1 MAKLEIFQNG
11 AFADGTPAHQ
21 IGTSNADGGH
31 DAVVFEPMTLA
42 DAKNNLKTL
51 GTTKSATVKATG
63 VSGTAKV
70 KSTVAPKPKGKV
82 KAKPKAKKTARK
94 K

>member
-42 DAKNNLKTL
+42 DAKNKLKTL
-51 GTTKSATVKATG
+51 GVTKSATVKATG
-63 VSGTAKV
+63 VSGVAKV
-70 KSTVAPKPKGKV
+70 KATVV
-82 KAKPKAKKTARK
+82 AKPKAKKTARK

>member
-21 IGTSNADGGH
+21 IGTPNADGGH

-42 DAKNNLKTL
+42 DAKNKLKTL
-51 GTTKSATVKATG
+51 GSSTSTTVMAKG

-70 KSTVAPKPKGKV
+70 KAT
-82 KAKPKAKKTARK
+82 PKAKAK
-94 K
+94 KAPSKK

>member
-11 AFADGTPAHQ
+11 LFSDGTPAHQ
-21 IGTSNADGGH
+21 IGTPNSDGGH

-42 DAKNNLKTL
+42 DAKNKLKAL
-51 GTTKSATVKATG
+51 APPKSTTIKATG
-63 VSGTAKV
+63 VSG
-70 KSTVAPKPKGKV
+70 VAAV
-82 KAKPKAKKTARK
+82 KATAAPKPKAKKTARK

>member
-11 AFADGTPAHQ
+11 AFADGIAAHQ
-21 IGTSNADGGH
+21 IGTPNADGGH

-42 DAKNNLKTL
+42 DAKNKLKTL
-51 GTTKSATVKATG
+51 GSTKSATVKATG
-63 VSGTAKV
+63 VSGVATV
-70 KSTVAPKPKGKV
+70 KSTVASKPKV
-82 KAKPKAKKTARK
+82 KAKKKAARK

>member
-21 IGTSNADGGH
+21 IGTPNADGGH

-42 DAKNNLKTL
+42 DAKNKLKVL
-51 GTTKSATVKATG
+51 GSTKSTTIKATG
-63 VSGTAKV
+63 VSATAKV
-70 KSTVAPKPKGKV
+70 KTTSKPKV
-82 KAKPKAKKTARK
+82 RAKKKAAKRE
-94 K
+94 

>member
-31 DAVVFEPMTLA
+31 DAVVFEPMPLA
-42 DAKNNLKTL
+42 DAKSKLKTL
-51 GTTKSATVKATG
+51 GSTKSTTIKATG
-63 VSGTAKV
+63 VSGTATV
-70 KSTVAPKPKGKV
+70 KATAVPKPKT
-82 KAKPKAKKTARK
+82 KKTARK

>member
-42 DAKNNLKTL
+42 DAKNKLKTL
-51 GTTKSATVKATG
+51 GVTKSATVKATG
-63 VSGTAKV
+63 VSGVAKV
-70 KSTVAPKPKGKV
+70 KATAV
-82 KAKPKAKKTARK
+82 AKPKAKKRARK

>member
-11 AFADGTPAHQ
+11 AFADGIPAHQ
-21 IGTSNADGGH
+21 IGTPNADGGH

-42 DAKNNLKTL
+42 DAKNKLKTL
-51 GTTKSATVKATG
+51 GVTKSATVKATG
-63 VSGTAKV
+63 VSGVAKV
-70 KSTVAPKPKGKV
+70 IATAVAN
-82 KAKPKAKKTARK
+82 PKAKKTARK